1 MDGAFLVLLSV
12 AHIFVAIF
20 ATYLNISSQ
29 DRRLSK
35 TSERDALRLQAA
47 LRAELSQLRD
57 LCIENI
63 ERLETERPVLSL
75 RASLFVYRGNIGR
88 LTLLDEK
95 ILELIVSAYAI
106 TDTVEHLLAAT
117 MIPVNG
123 MFYKPAQPPTDAGV
137 LIAKTEQVRM
147 MAAHALAA
155 IDEISDAPLS
165 DMGLRKNLFP
175 GQLIRPKR
183 LT

>member
-12 AHIFVAIF
+12 AHIFVAVF

-35 TSERDALRLQAA
+35 TSARDALRLQAA
-47 LRAELSQLRD
+47 LRAELRQLRD
-57 LCIENI
+57 LCVENI
-63 ERLETERPVLSL
+63 ERLEAERPVLSL

-95 ILELIVSAYAI
+95 VLELIVSAYAM

-117 MIPVNG
+117 MIPSNG

-137 LIAKTEQVRM
+137 LIARTEQVRT

-155 IDEISDAPLS
+155 IDEISEMPLS
-165 DMGLRKNLFP
+165 DVALKESLLP
-175 GQLIRPKR
+175 GQLARPKR